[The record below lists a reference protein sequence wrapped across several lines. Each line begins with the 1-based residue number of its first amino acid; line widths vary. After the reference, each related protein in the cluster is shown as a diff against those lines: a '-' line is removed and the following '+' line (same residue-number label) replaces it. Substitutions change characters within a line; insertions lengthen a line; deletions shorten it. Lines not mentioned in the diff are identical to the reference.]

1 MTGCRPHIG
10 PLIALRRLG
19 GATPIHIRAG
29 IGKVLVMLQCRES
42 PALCA
47 SPKN

>member
-19 GATPIHIRAG
+19 GATPIPIRAG
-29 IGKVLVMLQCRES
+29 IGKVLVMRKG
-42 PALCA
+42 PGFPGVGA